1 MAIPAFKEWAVI
13 VHALLEG
20 EQVLDVRKGGLYE
33 DGRRFGVKS
42 RRVWLYPT
50 AEHQRPEL
58 LKPAYRSAIELA
70 TGSPVG
76 EPIRIDGWADIVGVA
91 TITEPEQLEALD
103 SKFIWTQEYAE
114 SRLQWKKRQPLWL
127 LAMRVRRLLEPL
139 EVPWR
144 EEYGGCTSWVDLDGL
159 PADPATLSSELA
171 LSDVAFEGRLKGVT
185 DSLPHEFAE
194 PEMVGG

>member
-1 MAIPAFKEWAVI
+1 MTVPAFKEWAVI

-20 EQVLDVRKGGLYE
+20 EQILDVRKGGLIE

-58 LKPAYRSAIELA
+58 LKPAYRPTVDLASGSA
-70 TGSPVG
+70 VG
-76 EPIRIDGWADIVGVA
+76 APISIDGWADIVGVA

-103 SKFIWTQEYAE
+103 SKLIWTFEYAE
-114 SRLQWKKRQPLWL
+114 SRLQWKKRQPLWV
-127 LAMRVRRLLEPL
+127 LAMRVHRLLEPL

-144 EEYGGCTSWVDLDGL
+144 EEYGGCTSWVDL
-159 PADPATLSSELA
+159 ADPLPDPDDVKSEPA
-171 LSDVAFEGRLKGVT
+171 LSDTAFAARLKGVNGALGT
-185 DSLPHEFAE
+185 PMEE
-194 PEMVGG
+194 PALG